1 MYQQP
6 RRMVYKQS
14 CKEDVA
20 EVKETKMATDEDI
33 YSEYLTRLFVLKTKT
48 KERHFVT
55 KGTNFLSVHEMYDD
69 IYEFLCEAIDEIA
82 ENLTGNEIPFTIEIG
97 RIKTIDNV
105 LERGEDWDT
114 LIRDELED
122 FLAAKEYLYKSKE
135 KSEDDCLLGLG
146 NILDGQAQK
155 LEMYI
160 YFLKQFLA

>member
-1 MYQQP
+1 
-6 RRMVYKQS
+6 
-14 CKEDVA
+14 
-20 EVKETKMATDEDI
+20 
-33 YSEYLTRLFVLKTKT
+33 
-48 KERHFVT
+48 
-55 KGTNFLSVHEMYDD
+55 MYDD

-97 RIKTIDNV
+97 RVKTIDNV

-146 NILDGQAQK
+146 NVLDGQAQK